1 MGCDLCGKNEQL
13 FETVVEGTKLTV
25 CRGCSDFGDVI
36 KKVGASEEE
45 EYKRKIV
52 SVSEGKKKIVEGI
65 VDNYSM
71 LVKKAREQKG
81 MKQKEVAKKIAEKE
95 SLIHHIEQGKYKP
108 NIDLARKLEKF
119 FGIVLIERYEEKEYK
134 SSHDISEGLTLGD
147 VIKNKLE
154 K

>member
-1 MGCDLCGKNEQL
+1 MGCDLCGKDVQL
-13 FETVVEGTKLTV
+13 FETIVEGTKLTV
-25 CRGCSDFGDVI
+25 CSGCSNFGNIV

-45 EYKRKIV
+45 EYRRKIV
-52 SVSEGKKKIVEGI
+52 SVSDGERKIIEGVVE
-65 VDNYSM
+65 NYST

-108 NIDLARKLEKF
+108 NIELALKLERF
-119 FGIVLIERYEEKEYK
+119 FGIKLIEKYEEKEYK

-147 VIKNKLE
+147 VIKNKL
-154 K
+154 KK